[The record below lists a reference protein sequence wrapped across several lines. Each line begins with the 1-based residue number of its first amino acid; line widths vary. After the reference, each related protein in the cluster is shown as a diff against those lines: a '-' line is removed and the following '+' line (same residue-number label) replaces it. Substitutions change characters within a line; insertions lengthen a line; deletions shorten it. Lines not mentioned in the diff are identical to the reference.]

1 MAELV
6 LRLREREMARV
17 GIIKTSMT
25 VGRDN
30 TCDLVIDNA
39 AVSRTHATVTFSEGA
54 YRVRDED
61 SENGIT
67 LNGRRVRKAALDYGD
82 VIGIGKFEIELVD
95 SYHEPMHQV
104 VAGQPKDNSKNV
116 MKTMQ
121 VDSTTAARLRDEAMA
136 RIAASKGLPAPV
148 PKAPPRAGTPQVS
161 QRAPAVAP
169 SPVLQSAPVARTGP
183 TTVQLIALVAVALIA
198 GVVLTLLITK

>member
-6 LRLREREMARV
+6 LRLRDREMARV

-30 TCDLVIDNA
+30 TSDLVIDNA
-39 AVSRTHATVTFSEGA
+39 AVSRTHAIVSFTEGA
-54 YRVRDED
+54 YRVRDEG

-95 SYHEPMHQV
+95 SYHEPMHRV
-104 VAGQPKDNSKNV
+104 EAPAKDKDPKNV

-121 VDSTTAARLRDEAMA
+121 VDATTAARLRDEAMA
-136 RIAASKGLPAPV
+136 RIAATKGLPAPT
-148 PKAPPRAGTPQVS
+148 PKAPARSAAPPSS
-161 QRAPAVAP
+161 QRAPATEPAP
-169 SPVLQSAPVARTGP
+169 AVRAGP
-183 TTVQLIALVAVALIA
+183 TTIQLVALVAVALIA
-198 GVVLTLLITK
+198 GVVLTLLIAK

>member
-6 LRLREREMARV
+6 LRLRDREMARV
-17 GIIKTSMT
+17 GIVKTTMT

-30 TCDLVIDNA
+30 TSDLVIDNA
-39 AVSRTHATVTFSEGA
+39 AVSRTHATVSFSEGA
-54 YRVRDED
+54 YRVRDEG

-82 VIGIGKFEIELVD
+82 VIGIGKFEIEIVD

-104 VAGQPKDNSKNV
+104 IASQAKDASKNV

-121 VDSTTAARLRDEAMA
+121 VDSATAARLRDEAMA
-136 RIAASKGLPAPV
+136 RIAAAKGLPAPA
-148 PKAPPRAGTPQVS
+148 PKAPPRAGAPQVS
-161 QRAPAVAP
+161 QRAPAAAP
-169 SPVLQSAPVARTGP
+169 APAIQSAPVARSGP